1 MMNREEY
8 YKYLTNEA
16 TGSEKEEFY
25 KKLRENSDLER
36 DFVNVLRLWDLA
48 SISKTFSPSKRKEQL
63 FEILWRKIHNRHNK
77 GRKLIYSIIPYAA
90 IFILLIAFSFF
101 AYYLGY
107 HNSGRQNGSYTTIS
121 CAAGDKSSVLLPDST
136 KVCLNSGSKLVFKN
150 NFGNRKREVH
160 LMGEAFFEVKQN
172 KKNPFVVNAN
182 DIEVEVLGTRFNVKA
197 YPEDAKITSTL
208 LEGGLYVSSDSQS
221 ASLSPGQKVIFNKNT
236 RKMDLIVLEDT
247 DPDTEWKDGR
257 LIFRNQ
263 SLADL
268 EHMLERWFDVDI
280 EFADELVKTRR
291 FTGILERESIL
302 EAVSYFG
309 KSDYVEYRI
318 DRNEI
323 TFYSEN

>member
-1 MMNREEY
+1 MLNREQY

-16 TGSEKEEFY
+16 TVSEKEEFY
-25 KKLRENSDLER
+25 KKLRENSELER
-36 DFVNVLRLWDLA
+36 DFINVLSLWDLA
-48 SISKTFSPSKRKEQL
+48 SISKTFSPSKRKERL
-63 FEILWRKIHNRHNK
+63 FEIFWQKIHNRQNK
-77 GRKLIYSIIPYAA
+77 GKRLIYSVIPYAA
-90 IFILLIAFSFF
+90 IFILLIAFSCF

-107 HNSGRQNGSYTTIS
+107 HNSGKQNGSYTTIS

-136 KVCLNSGSKLVFKN
+136 EVCLNAGSKLVFKN
-150 NFGNRKREVH
+150 NFGNGKREVY
-160 LMGEAFFEVKQN
+160 LMGEAFFDVKQN

-182 DIEVEVLGTRFNVKA
+182 DIKVEVLGTRFNVKA
-197 YPEDAKITSTL
+197 YPEDTKITSTL
-208 LEGGLYVSSDSQS
+208 IEGRLYISSDSQS
-221 ASLSPGQKVIFNKNT
+221 ASLSPSQKVIFNKNT
-236 RKMDLIVLEDT
+236 KKMDLIVLEDT

-280 EFADELVKTRR
+280 EFADEVVKTRR

-309 KSDYVEYRI
+309 NSKFVDYKI
-318 DRNEI
+318 QRNEI